1 MKYYSIT
8 GLKGETMSI
17 NHQNMNLAANYGQ
30 QAPQAIFELTN
41 NEQYVTNYLVAPG
54 NICYFLDTEHKKF
67 YEKTYEGT
75 TSYDLANPVVQ
86 NRFQQQPAQQGLSDA
101 DWQRISDMMDQKLS
115 QYNPHIPKKE
125 RKNNE

>member
-1 MKYYSIT
+1 
-8 GLKGETMSI
+8 MSI

-30 QAPQAIFELTN
+30 QASPQIIFEVTN

-75 TSYDLANPVVQ
+75 TSYELANPVVQ
-86 NRFQQQPAQQGLSDA
+86 NRFQQQPVQTGITKEEVAQMIA
-101 DWQRISDMMDQKLS
+101 EALS

-125 RKNNE
+125 RRANE